1 MLQTIYLNRMNN
13 FFRFCVFGV
22 ISIIPRITSA
32 RVFTLEQI
40 LSSLKDPIPAL
51 AKTDDRQAPFQ
62 AALQT
67 KYYSCSGRD
76 PDGHSSAGI
85 NPGGLNGGKQR
96 LFLPRQLAP
105 PLLLLHHPSM
115 MHLKQQ
121 LLYNSPAMKNS
132 IEQDSAFKQ
141 RPALISEALPLWNQR
156 QSPIVK
162 VHYGLRQSVA
172 EAGYRELPLTPEPI
186 NAYDNSPIINRRNAL
201 IDPERLNAD
210 DLKG

>member
-1 MLQTIYLNRMNN
+1 MLQTIYLNRMNK

-22 ISIIPRITSA
+22 ISIRPRITSA

-40 LSSLKDPIPAL
+40 LSSLKNPIPAL

-62 AALQT
+62 AVLQT
-67 KYYSCSGRD
+67 RYYSYSEREPGGD
-76 PDGHSSAGI
+76 SSAGI

-96 LFLPRQLAP
+96 LFLPRQLVP
-105 PLLLLHHPSM
+105 PFSLLHHPPM

-121 LLYNSPAMKNS
+121 LLYNPPAMKKG

-141 RPALISEALPLWNQR
+141 RQAPLSEALPLWNQR

-162 VHYGLRQSVA
+162 VHYGLCQSGA
-172 EAGYRELPLTPEPI
+172 EAGYRELPLAQEPI
-186 NAYDNSPIINRRNAL
+186 NAYDSNLIISRHNAL
-201 IDPERLNAD
+201 IDQERLNAD